1 MASPYRP
8 VLFFFERPES
18 VLAGSFAG
26 LILLG
31 AVLLALP
38 VSHAAQPIGFIDALF
53 TSTSA
58 VCVTGLIT
66 VDTGTAYSRFGQTVI
81 ILLIQL
87 GGLGIMTFAA
97 LGLQLLGGKL
107 SFRSQAMI
115 ADTFWQGDAAT
126 AVRRDLK
133 NIVAMTV
140 IVESVGMLLLYLRL
154 RSVPGPHPPLFSAA
168 FHSVSAFCNAGFS
181 LYSDNLI
188 SLRASPLVM
197 FVIMGLLVVGG
208 LGHNVVLEVGRR
220 ALCRLTRKKD
230 GPVNWTLHSRV
241 VLTTSVI
248 LIFGGAAA
256 ILLLGLGDRG
266 DNFPQRVMNA
276 LFQSISARTAGYNTV
291 DLAFTPTASLL
302 ILIML
307 MFIGGSPGSCAGG
320 IKTTSAA
327 VSFAEVRAR
336 LIGSQDVNLFG
347 RRISHDVVAKA
358 TLVVGLAVGWNLFGC
373 MFLTLSELPVQ
384 GMHLEHL
391 MFEQISAFGT
401 VGLSTGITPRLSAAG
416 KLWIILTMFI
426 GRVGPLTAALAVLP
440 RGPAGIRYPEERV
453 MIG

>member
-18 VLAGSFAG
+18 VLAGSFIC

-31 AVLLALP
+31 GIILSLP
-38 VSHAAQPIGFIDALF
+38 ISHAGEPIHFIDAVF

-66 VDTGTAYSRFGQTVI
+66 VDTGTAFSRFGQVVI
-81 ILLIQL
+81 IVLIQL

-97 LGLQLLGGKL
+97 LALQLLGGKL

-115 ADTFWQGDAAT
+115 ADTFWQGDAAS

-133 NIVAMTV
+133 HIVAMTV
-140 IVESVGMLLLYLRL
+140 TVESIGMLLLYFRL
-154 RSVPGPHPPLFSAA
+154 RDVSGSHPPIFSAA
-168 FHSVSAFCNAGFS
+168 FHSISAFCNAGFS

-188 SLRASPLVM
+188 SLRTSPLVM
-197 FVIMGLLVVGG
+197 TVIMVLIVLGG
-208 LGHNVVLEVGRR
+208 LGHNVVLEAARRIVGKLSGRY
-220 ALCRLTRKKD
+220 K
-230 GPVNWTLHSRV
+230 GPLNWTLHSRV
-241 VLTTSVI
+241 VLTTSAL

-256 ILLLGLGDRG
+256 LLILGLGDHSDG
-266 DNFPQRVMNA
+266 LPQRAMNA
-276 LFQSISARTAGYNTV
+276 LFQSVTARTAGYNSV
-291 DLAFTPTASLL
+291 DLVFTPTASLL
-302 ILIML
+302 VLILL
-307 MFIGGSPGSCAGG
+307 MFIGGSPASCAGG

-327 VSFAEVRAR
+327 VSFAEARAR
-336 LIGSQDVNLFG
+336 MLGIQDVNLFG
-347 RRISHDVVAKA
+347 RRIPKEVVAKS
-358 TLVVGLAVGWNLFGC
+358 TLVIGLAVGWNLFGC
-373 MFLTLSELPVQ
+373 LFLTLSELPAQ

-391 MFEQISAFGT
+391 LFEQISAFGT
-401 VGLSTGITPRLSAAG
+401 VGLSAGITPKLSSAG
-416 KLWIILTMFI
+416 KVWIILTMFI

-440 RGPAGIRYPEERV
+440 RTMGGVRYPEERV